1 MSDDRQIMY
10 RGFFSFQGISMWSPE
25 SPVPAFCS
33 SMHLSRCGRYVELQR
48 RSLDDQRWETIR
60 EDISRYWQPTQAQA
74 LAEVAPRLRQIGET
88 LIRQADELEQA
99 AEKERHDRPA
109 LAAEADA

>member
-33 SMHLSRCGRYVELQR
+33 SMYLSRCGRYVELER